1 MHKNVVYVADY
12 FINEVVGGAELH
24 GEEIIKGL
32 RSLFYEVSLCKSQDI
47 TPELII
53 QKKDHF
59 WLISNFMML
68 SEVSK
73 NFFIQN
79 KILYAIIE
87 NDHKYCKSN
96 NPMLYLNLLIPED
109 QIQNKDFYKNAKA
122 VFCQSRL
129 HCETVQ
135 KNLILKNIVNLGCN
149 LWSNETVSLLR
160 QHIGRPKTRK
170 FGIMQTNNKNKGMLE
185 AIKYCNQNSIN
196 ADLIPFTSQE
206 EFIKELS
213 KTETLVFFPTWME
226 TFCRVAVEAR
236 ILGCK
241 LLTNKCLGCSSEP
254 FFKLKGEDLLNS
266 IESKKNEVLEKIS
279 KIIDN
284 DQVNFEQSLLLPN
297 ISVITTLYNASEYI
311 EGYLN
316 SFKEQA
322 YINKELIIVDAN
334 STDNSHE
341 LFQKFYSQNNDLNI
355 KYIKCDVK
363 INQMKALNIALENS
377 VGEYIAICLID
388 DRPANDW
395 LEVLSKHL
403 FFNNDIDL
411 VYGDTLQTN
420 KPNETFTNNSSHG
433 RLYEHSRKEFSK
445 ENMIK
450 CLPGPMPMFRV
461 SMVKKHGA
469 HREDLPHAGD
479 WELWNRCVRGGSI
492 FKKISSPVGLYFSN
506 PKGMSTDPE
515 KSLIKLKEEKQVF
528 YEYRDVFGKHNFNTF
543 RLYFDQV

>member
-1 MHKNVVYVADY
+1 MAESYPVKVKHVYKGPPIARFIPQIAPEEHKSMIGIENSFSSHPYNLSKQTSPTIIGDVAYMRSSSRLEAFSLGDFARYGLATSWEEREPLFQSWLDTGQKYGTKYFDYVRLPQKTYSSGAVESFGDSPAKFHPDDTPVRKHVHY
-12 FINEVVGGAELH
+12 FRLDEWPNNEAGKA
-24 GEEIIKGL
+24 
-32 RSLFYEVSLCKSQDI
+32 
-47 TPELII
+47 
-53 QKKDHF
+53 
-59 WLISNFMML
+59 
-68 SEVSK
+68 VSK
-73 NFFIQN
+73 
-79 KILYAIIE
+79 IE
-87 NDHKYCKSN
+87 N
-96 NPMLYLNLLIPED
+96 IR
-109 QIQNKDFYKNAKA
+109 
-122 VFCQSRL
+122 QSLTR
-129 HCETVQ
+129 HGYRAAD
-135 KNLILKNIVNLGCN
+135 IDNLGVGYLPEN
-149 LWSNETVSLLR
+149 AIYGVTRTES
-160 QHIGRPKTRK
+160 GRIRFAAAEDAHDKIVRDAK
-170 FGIMQTNNKNKGMLE
+170 F
-185 AIKYCNQNSIN
+185 
-196 ADLIPFTSQE
+196 
-206 EFIKELS
+206 
-213 KTETLVFFPTWME
+213 
-226 TFCRVAVEAR
+226 
-236 ILGCK
+236 LGVK
-241 LLTNKCLGCSSEP
+241 P
-254 FFKLKGEDLLNS
+254 EDLLNS
-266 IESKKNEVLEKIS
+266 IESKRNEVLEKIS

-284 DQVNFEQSLLLPN
+284 NQVNFEQSLLLPN

-316 SFKEQA
+316 SFKEQT

-334 STDNSHE
+334 STDNSYE
-341 LFQKFYSQNNDLNI
+341 LFQKFYSQNHDLNI